1 MSSLNEVHGHV
12 LSNKSQ
18 RLGHDTFIF
27 MRMSQ
32 RSQLFLRLNQKLMS
46 VSSSSATLHR
56 WMEFMTSGWNV
67 DTFFLCPVSIS
78 SAGILAYFA
87 TPSGPPIESDGTDP
101 IPPGNYGWY
110 HDRECQV
117 SGPGCLGRTAGPR
130 ASFAVRF
137 STKWPEDKRSVLD
150 PFPTPIRDVVVA
162 RDAPHCKITGLEGE
176 TEDWM
181 SSDWDTTPF
190 FTADNVLIMHPDLA
204 HSWYSNHLTI
214 DVDDN
219 YRIVLF
225 HPDCAQQAHLPTHLP
240 LHAQHNAAVDH
251 FFRLH
256 CHFSLHYQLRG
267 GDIMEDYSNWFIT
280 QLGVE
285 DPDGRAVLGQAILEH
300 VLEQQTSMSLYWA
313 EEDRE
318 RAEMDASDSGSGED
332 ENDEDPDEDEAEEL
346 RVWYDGMDLTS
357 S

>member
-1 MSSLNEVHGHV
+1 
-12 LSNKSQ
+12 
-18 RLGHDTFIF
+18 
-27 MRMSQ
+27 
-32 RSQLFLRLNQKLMS
+32 
-46 VSSSSATLHR
+46 
-56 WMEFMTSGWNV
+56 MTSGWNV

-110 HDRECQV
+110 HDREFPKMAFPVLTALFSTSGECQV

-137 STKWPEDKRSVLD
+137 STKWPEDKRSVLVSPDLIISSILPTFYPQD

-176 TEDWM
+176 VIPTWIM
-181 SSDWDTTPF
+181 PPRGVSRDWDTTPF
-190 FTADNVLIMHPDLA
+190 FTADNFLC
-204 HSWYSNHLTI
+204 SNHLTI

-240 LHAQHNAAVDH
+240 LHAQQNTAVDH
-251 FFRLH
+251 FLRLH
-256 CHFSLHYQLRG
+256 FRFHY
-267 GDIMEDYSNWFIT
+267 YSNWFIT

-285 DPDGRAVLGQAILEH
+285 DPDGRAGEMVPLSDERCQTADFDESVLGRGGQGKGRNGCVGLG
-300 VLEQQTSMSLYWA
+300 LGGR
-313 EEDRE
+313 RE
-318 RAEMDASDSGSGED
+318 RRG
-332 ENDEDPDEDEAEEL
+332 P
-346 RVWYDGMDLTS
+346 
-357 S
+357 